1 MYWVAEGLWQSVRG
15 QILKF
20 LVAFFWVWILSR
32 REHGREGF
40 EQAGTLCLDLYFRKI
55 TCVTQWK
62 MGREKEDG
70 GQEESSKKLARQM
83 ALETKGWSWK
93 IFRGQ
98 LDERGDSL
106 DVEGKGRLQDDP

>member
-1 MYWVAEGLWQSVRG
+1 M
-15 QILKF
+15 
-20 LVAFFWVWILSR
+20 
-32 REHGREGF
+32 
-40 EQAGTLCLDLYFRKI
+40 
-55 TCVTQWK
+55 
-62 MGREKEDG
+62 G

-98 LDERGDSL
+98 LDERGDAL